1 MSDPSCRDCRELLG
15 VYVVGAIEPADR
27 SVVDSHLSY
36 CHECR
41 EELAGLA
48 GLPAL
53 LRRVPFVEAERLVTI
68 GGRVSD
74 DYGPEPELLNSL
86 LRRVTATRRTRRL
99 RGVFAIAAALVIA
112 VGGSAVV
119 SRALTPHAQLPIA
132 QLDSAH
138 ANRGGLAAT
147 VWYGE
152 ASQGTT
158 MSVQVT
164 GVQPG
169 TECEFWVLEGHKRS
183 LAGVWTARPWGNRQ
197 PYLVDASLP
206 TAKVTGFLIT
216 SGPAVLLR
224 IPAST

>member
-27 SVVDSHLSY
+27 SVIDSHLSY

-53 LRRVPFVEAERLVTI
+53 LRRVPFAEAERLVTI
-68 GGRVSD
+68 GGHASD
-74 DYGPEPELLNSL
+74 DYGLEPELLNSL
-86 LRRVTATRRTRRL
+86 LRRVAARRRTRLL
-99 RGVFAIAAALVIA
+99 RGVFATAAALVLA

-119 SRALTPHAQLPIA
+119 SRALTPHAQAPAA

-138 ANRGGLAAT
+138 ASKGSLGAT
-147 VWYGE
+147 VWYGQ
-152 ASQGTT
+152 ASLGTT

-169 TECEFWVLEGHKRS
+169 TECEFWVLDGNKRS
-183 LAGVWTARPWGNRQ
+183 LAGVWTARPWGDRQ
-197 PYLVDASLP
+197 PYLVDAPLP
-206 TAKVTGFLIT
+206 ATKVTGFLIT
-216 SGPAVLLR
+216 SGRAVLLR